1 MCSPFITWIYEC
13 KNQLPLWLC
22 THTKQQQTKKE
33 KKREKVTS
41 VKHPVCTSPWHKPFR
56 IKSCP
61 GAKLEL
67 SEPESRILDK
77 WQGTAFGNSVTI
89 ELYVDAEVYIYNFLI
104 NKTTHTGYTCRCWGL
119 RLSVFRSTRIHTDY
133 TCRCWGLH
141 SSVFW
146 STRIHRFQQWKCPD
160 RTVVVEW
167 VSKSNDLLQQ
177 LPTFSPPWILQ
188 LTPLMTRSR
197 PGR

>member
-1 MCSPFITWIYEC
+1 MSMNHVQSIYYLNLRVQ
-13 KNQLPLWLC
+13 KSTTSLTVC
-22 THTKQQQTKKE
+22 TYKTTTKQKRE
-33 KKREKVTS
+33 KREKVTS

-104 NKTTHTGYTCRCWGL
+104 NKTTHTDYTCRCCGL
-119 RLSVFRSTRIHTDY
+119 RSSVFRSTRIHTDY
-133 TCRCWGLH
+133 TCRCWSLH

-146 STRIHRFQQWKCPD
+146 STRIHTDYTLISILVNKNSQIAAMKM
-160 RTVVVEW
+160 
-167 VSKSNDLLQQ
+167 
-177 LPTFSPPWILQ
+177 PW
-188 LTPLMTRSR
+188 
-197 PGR
+197 